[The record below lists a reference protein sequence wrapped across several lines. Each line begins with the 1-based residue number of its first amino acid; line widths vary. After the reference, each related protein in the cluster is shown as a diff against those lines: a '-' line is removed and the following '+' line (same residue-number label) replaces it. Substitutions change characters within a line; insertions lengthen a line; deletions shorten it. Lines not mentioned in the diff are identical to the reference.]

1 MDYSKTAL
9 IEVDIQN
16 DFCPAYTA
24 KDGTAMG
31 EGVLAVKDAEKII
44 APLNFLASRIKEG
57 GGTVL
62 ATQDWHP
69 PGHVSFAS
77 SHGKKPGDMI
87 LISISDKAVQKL
99 NEQFP
104 DLRDPVPAAMQQ
116 ILWPDHCVQLTRGAD
131 FHDELETVYIDYVF
145 RKGFHTNIDSYSAFF
160 ENDRCT
166 PTDLPAY
173 LAERGIGTVLVA
185 GLATDYC
192 VFHTV
197 IDALRLGYRTERVL
211 DASAAVDFPPDSQER
226 AIVTM
231 RDRGVIFA
239 SVKDFA

>member
-9 IEVDIQN
+9 IEVDVQN

-24 KDGTAMG
+24 KDGTVMS
-31 EGVLAVKDAEKII
+31 EGALAVKDAGKII
-44 APLNFLASRIKEG
+44 EPLNLLAPRIKEG

-69 PGHVSFAS
+69 LGHVSFAS
-77 SHGKKPGDMI
+77 SHGKDPGDMI
-87 LISISDKAVQKL
+87 LLPVSDRAVQKF
-99 NEQFP
+99 NENFP
-104 DLRDPVPAAMQQ
+104 LLRDPIPAAMQQ

-131 FHDELETVYIDYVF
+131 FHDGLETLYIDYVF
-145 RKGFHTNIDSYSAFF
+145 RKGFHPNIDSYSAFF

-173 LAERGIGTVLVA
+173 LAENGIETVLVA

-192 VFHTV
+192 VFYTA
-197 IDALRLGYRTERVL
+197 IDAIRLGYRTKVVL
-211 DASAAVDFPPDSQER
+211 DASAAVNFPPDSQER
-226 AIVTM
+226 AIVVM
-231 RDRGVIFA
+231 KDRGVIFT
-239 SVKDFA
+239 SVKDFT